1 MVSTHSRAADDVQ
14 HAAQA
19 RFVDA
24 VLVDE
29 LAADVYSAW

>member
-1 MVSTHSRAADDVQ
+1 MGTHSRAADDVQ

-24 VLVDE
+24 ILVYE
-29 LAADVYSAW
+29 LAADVHSTW